1 MSADWDMHR
10 TDWDLESQGRP
21 SQNWNRCCWR
31 TQSLLTSPTPRPS
44 SPPRC
49 VSSGLRRKELELE
62 TKASDLPWPREG
74 GKVLWVRT

>member
-31 TQSLLTSPTPRPS
+31 TESPHIPYSPSIFTPKV
-44 SPPRC
+44 C
-49 VSSGLRRKELELE
+49 KLRSEEER
-62 TKASDLPWPREG
+62 AGAGD
-74 GKVLWVRT
+74 